1 LKIKTDAFPNFE
13 LKEFQKILLVR
24 VSRQYKEAWASKII
38 ESLYNN
44 DAFDSVVYAKIIDEL
59 DAIDRENSFRIDAF
73 KKLKTKNISVD
84 KFIAL
89 VKDKTNKYS
98 NYKIVAEKSD
108 LDKYFSELEIDNLRD
123 IDYITNLTTGYE
135 FTLFKKTLKEKIN
148 LNKANK
154 ANLSTL
160 FNALKYVS
168 KNTIGV
174 LLTDNEIY
182 NLFTRSDINEDFYY
196 DLIAMRLA
204 RGISFA
210 QPYQPYFSTI
220 LNTDDGSTI
229 EKVAKQIEYY
239 ITYGDFLLNSIS
251 FPDSHLYKAVVR
263 QIVENN
269 YMINRANVRDLLL
282 EFEAICNTNE
292 LDSQIFI
299 TDLSGWKSPE
309 FDDEFIQSIP
319 NFYYEE
325 VLKNDSRLAKDSI
338 SSVVS
343 YFDNFTQEKWRKVFE
358 DLQSKD
364 YKLLEIIGYN
374 KWNSFALEALK
385 EDLLSIARTGKIENN
400 AILTRLIENF
410 EEVGKDLVNT
420 FKDIRDE
427 FIKNGNNNVYL
438 FLFFGKW
445 LFKYASL
452 QEKASDVLR
461 TILKTNLLDND
472 DCVKI
477 LIDSQ
482 SIVKNIVD
490 SCSQNESSD
499 FKEGVR
505 DRIENE
511 QISELA
517 ISLGIKERKEKE

>member
-1 LKIKTDAFPNFE
+1 MT
-13 LKEFQKILLVR
+13 
-24 VSRQYKEAWASKII
+24 
-38 ESLYNN
+38 
-44 DAFDSVVYAKIIDEL
+44 
-59 DAIDRENSFRIDAF
+59 
-73 KKLKTKNISVD
+73 VD
-84 KFIAL
+84 
-89 VKDKTNKYS
+89 
-98 NYKIVAEKSD
+98 
-108 LDKYFSELEIDNLRD
+108 
-123 IDYITNLTTGYE
+123 YE
-135 FTLFKKTLKEKIN
+135 FTLFKKALKEKIN
-148 LNKANK
+148 SNKANK

-168 KNTIGV
+168 KNKIGV

-239 ITYGDFLLNSIS
+239 ITYDDFLLNSIS
-251 FPDSHLYKAVVR
+251 FPNSLLYKAVVR
-263 QIVENN
+263 QIVENSYN
-269 YMINRANVRDLLL
+269 IHWANMNDLLSK
-282 EFEAICNTNE
+282 FETICNTNTL
-292 LDSQIFI
+292 LDPQIFI
-299 TDLSGWKSPE
+299 TDLSRWESPE

-325 VLKNDSRLAKDSI
+325 ALKNDSRLAKDSI
-338 SSVVS
+338 NSVVS
-343 YFDNFTQEKWRKVFE
+343 YFDNFTQEKWKKIFE

-427 FIKNGNNNVYL
+427 FIKNGNNNVNL

-445 LFKYASL
+445 LFKYAFL

-482 SIVKNIVD
+482 SVVKNIVD

-511 QISELA
+511 QIRELA
-517 ISLGIKERKEKE
+517 TSLRIKKRKEKE